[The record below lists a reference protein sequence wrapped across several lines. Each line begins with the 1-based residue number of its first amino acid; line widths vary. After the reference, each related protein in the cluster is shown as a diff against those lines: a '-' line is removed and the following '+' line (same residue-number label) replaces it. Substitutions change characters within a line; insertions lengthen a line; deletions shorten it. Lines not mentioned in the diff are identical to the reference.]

1 MGHIFRFWA
10 LKRARVGGTDLSKSY
25 GINPFPP
32 GRYIYLTYRRFR
44 LYLKTKRFPL
54 RYTHLQRRLYRT
66 RITQR
71 RLRFLRLRLITR
83 LLLLRLLLLLVLL
96 LLRFRRRLRR
106 RLLRCLLRFRR
117 NRPLVCCLRTLQAFL
132 SPGQEMDSA
141 RDCKYKFSI
150 NLVKKKPEYGTNP
163 VN

>member
-1 MGHIFRFWA
+1 MPRYRRKSHLLKLEFTLEYKKSDLRKICVYLINSYYSFFPCIFRFWA
-10 LKRARVGGTDLSKSY
+10 LKRARLGGTDLSKSY
-25 GINPFPP
+25 GINPSPP

-71 RLRFLRLRLITR
+71 RLRFLRLRRITR

-106 RLLRCLLRFRR
+106 RLRRCLLRFRR
-117 NRPLVCCLRTLQAFL
+117 NRPRL
-132 SPGQEMDSA
+132 
-141 RDCKYKFSI
+141 
-150 NLVKKKPEYGTNP
+150 
-163 VN
+163 

>member
-10 LKRARVGGTDLSKSY
+10 LNRARVGGTDLSKSY
-25 GINPFPP
+25 GSNRPSPPPP
-32 GRYIYLTYRRFR
+32 GRCIYLTYRRFR

-117 NRPLVCCLRTLQAFL
+117 NRPRLWRRLRVLNFL
-132 SPGQEMDSA
+132 ILRPDF
-141 RDCKYKFSI
+141 R
-150 NLVKKKPEYGTNP
+150 
-163 VN
+163 

>member
-1 MGHIFRFWA
+1 MPRYRRKSHL
-10 LKRARVGGTDLSKSY
+10 LKLEFTLEYKKSDLRKKKLWKY
-25 GINPFPP
+25 QPTNPPPPPPPPP
-32 GRYIYLTYRRFR
+32 GRCIYLTYRRFR

-71 RLRFLRLRLITR
+71 RLRFLRLCRITR

-106 RLLRCLLRFRR
+106 RLRRCLLRFRR
-117 NRPLVCCLRTLQAFL
+117 NRPRL
-132 SPGQEMDSA
+132 
-141 RDCKYKFSI
+141 
-150 NLVKKKPEYGTNP
+150 
-163 VN
+163 

>member
-1 MGHIFRFWA
+1 MAAQTYPKVMGVTA
-10 LKRARVGGTDLSKSY
+10 
-25 GINPFPP
+25 PPPPPPP
-32 GRYIYLTYRRFR
+32 GRCIYLTYRRFR

-117 NRPLVCCLRTLQAFL
+117 NRPRLWRRLRVLNFL
-132 SPGQEMDSA
+132 ILRPDF
-141 RDCKYKFSI
+141 R
-150 NLVKKKPEYGTNP
+150 
-163 VN
+163 